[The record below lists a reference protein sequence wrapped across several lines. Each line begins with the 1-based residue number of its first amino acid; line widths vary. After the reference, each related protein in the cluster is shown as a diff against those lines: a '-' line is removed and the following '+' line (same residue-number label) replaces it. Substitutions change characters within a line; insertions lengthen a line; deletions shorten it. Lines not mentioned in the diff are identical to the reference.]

1 MTTHLRRAAGVM
13 AGAIVALGSILP
25 ASAGG
30 APAGWSQWGQDAQ
43 HRGFVAARGQS
54 LSRQLANLAYDPFV
68 GQELAEGGGALNV
81 HYQAPLLRGDDVF
94 MMFKTGAYTPDDG
107 VNTATHWN
115 SQVWNERRLRV
126 EDGRLVQRWSFASDW
141 KPEPADMVLG
151 WEPVFHAALA
161 GRSVYVPG
169 AGGTVFQLDAQSGRE
184 LRRVNPFGAIDP
196 ATYVAGPLT
205 AGDRGDVYYNALRLN
220 PDETTADSWLVRID
234 PAGRTST
241 TRFSDL
247 VPNAAATCFG
257 GFHAD
262 LPWPPSRDALP
273 PSGPCGPQRPGL
285 NVAPAIAADGTVY
298 TVSRADNTEAYG
310 FLVAAGADLGPR
322 WAASLRDRIADG
334 CGVLVPVAVTG
345 APEKGTCRNGAN
357 PGVDPQTNL
366 LPAGRVRDLSSASP
380 TVMPGGGVLL
390 GVYTRYNTGR
400 GHLFEFGRDGRFLH
414 AADFGWDSTPAVYQ
428 RHGVSHV
435 VLKENHYDEEFGV
448 YCNPDP
454 SQPVS
459 EIVCAH
465 TGHAVGPF
473 YLTQL
478 DANLAPE
485 WRFRNTNTQS
495 CGRSAD
501 GSLRCVSDHPNGFEW
516 CINAAAIDADGTVY
530 ANSEDGNVYS
540 VAQGHAGVFTEYRQ
554 RFFTSLA
561 LDAAYTPLAI
571 SGDGVVFTENDG
583 QLFAVGGR

>member
-1 MTTHLRRAAGVM
+1 MV
-13 AGAIVALGSILP
+13 GAIVALASILP
-25 ASAGG
+25 ASASA

-43 HRGFVAARGQS
+43 HRGFVAARGQG
-54 LSRQLANLAYDPFV
+54 LERQLANLPYDPFV
-68 GQELAEGGGALNV
+68 GQELADGGGALNV

-94 MMFKTGAYTPDDG
+94 MMFKTGTYTPDDG
-107 VNTATHWN
+107 LNTRTHWN
-115 SQVWNERRLRV
+115 SQVWNERRLRF
-126 EDGRLVQRWSFASDW
+126 EHGRLVPRWSFASDW

-151 WEPVFHAALA
+151 WEPVFHAAVA
-161 GRSVYVPG
+161 GGSVYVPG
-169 AGGTVFQLDAQSGRE
+169 AGGTVFQLDAGSGRP

-196 ATYVAGPLT
+196 STYVAGPLT
-205 AGDRGDVYYNALRLN
+205 AGDRGDVYYNALKLN
-220 PDETTADSWLVRID
+220 PDETAADSWLVRID

-241 TRFSDL
+241 RRFQDL
-247 VPNAAATCFG
+247 VPNAPATCFG

-285 NVAPAIAADGTVY
+285 NVAPAVAADGTVY
-298 TVSRADNTEAYG
+298 TVSRADSIEAYG
-310 FLVAAGADLGPR
+310 FLVAAGPDLEPR
-322 WAASLRDRIADG
+322 WAASLRDRVADG
-334 CGVLVPVAVTG
+334 CGVLVPVAATS
-345 APEKGTCRNGAN
+345 APEKGRCRNGAN

-380 TVMPGGGVLL
+380 TVLPGGSVLL

-428 RHGVSHV
+428 RGGAAHV
-435 VLKENHYDEEFGV
+435 VLKENHYDEEAGA

-454 SQPVS
+454 GQPVS

-478 DANLAPE
+478 DANLVPE
-485 WRFRNTNTQS
+485 WRFRNTSTQS
-495 CGRSAD
+495 CARQAD
-501 GSLRCVSDHPNGFEW
+501 GSLRCVSDHPDGFEW

-540 VAQGHAGVFTEYRQ
+540 IGQGHTGVFTEYRQ

-571 SGDGVVFTENDG
+571 SGAGVVFTENDG
-583 QLFAVGGR
+583 QLFAIGRR